1 MAFPRKLRD
10 LCSPAFVY
18 FVLSIISLIIVIVHN
33 FGNTRVYNL
42 GYYSAQ
48 VPNTAMVFIVKLI
61 YILFWTWI
69 LNLICCDGHKEIA
82 WFLVAVP
89 FIIVFITMLTFMSTG
104 RYRREGMS
112 PIEEKKQ
119 NK

>member
-10 LCSPAFVY
+10 LCTPAFVY

-69 LNLICCDGHKEIA
+69 LNLICGDGHTEIA

-89 FIIVFITMLTFMSTG
+89 FIIVFITMLTFMKTG
-104 RYRREGMS
+104 RYGREGL
-112 PIEEKKQ
+112 ENKKQ
-119 NK
+119 QK